1 MIRTLAR
8 VTLAAAVSLTLLFSV
23 ASPVDAGVF
32 EAQAEDPAALEGS
45 WVQAV
50 LAWLDELLYAGSE
63 PGQPMESLSA
73 GAGGPTGPCIDPLGG
88 GGRADRSFCE

>member
-23 ASPVDAGVF
+23 AAPVAASAF
-32 EAQAEDPAALEGS
+32 EAQAEDPAVAGGS
-45 WVQAV
+45 WIEAV
-50 LAWLDELLYAGSE
+50 LAWLGEIFDANSE

-73 GAGGPTGPCIDPLGG
+73 GLGGPTGPCIDPQGG
-88 GGRADRSFCE
+88 ESRIFCE